1 MSRLVDADALI
12 EKLKRTSAFE
22 YVRNS
27 EDKNVFE
34 IIAEEPT
41 AYDPEKVVA
50 ELEKE
55 KEIHTNHYNI
65 SIYKDFPDVKQ
76 RYKQIQRV
84 LDKAIGTVKRGG
96 VE

>member
-1 MSRLVDADALI
+1 MGRLIDADALKQDLRKCQI
-12 EKLKRTSAFE
+12 ESLIAHTE
-22 YVRNS
+22 
-27 EDKNVFE
+27 EKNVFD
-34 IIAEEPT
+34 IINEQPT
-41 AYDPEKVVA
+41 AYDVEKVVA

-76 RYKQIQRV
+76 RYEQIQLV
-84 LDKAIGTVKRGG
+84 ISKLIDIVKRGG